1 VGVLNIHD
9 VMFAHNVPV
18 ARERRVLKVTLPV
31 AARIDDTNIRSS
43 SSVAVGCEGWAE
55 SWGPSARARQFHG
68 KKNKNNFPRHFATS
82 NQFTTVYVVRASCT
96 RG

>member
-18 ARERRVLKVTLPV
+18 ARERRVLKVTLQV

-68 KKNKNNFPRHFATS
+68 KKK
-82 NQFTTVYVVRASCT
+82 
-96 RG
+96 